1 MTIEEVVREVLREE
15 HGDVI
20 RESVR
25 VVGQEIMEAEG
36 SQLIGALSRSR

>member
-1 MTIEEVVREVLREE
+1 VLREE

-25 VVGQEIMEAEG
+25 LVARELMEVEI
-36 SQLIGALSRSR
+36 SGADRRAAR